1 VEEEASAAFE
11 KIKGAAN
18 AALNELQDYKAE
30 YEGVMTVIFSIFNRV
45 LLQTSQFPDWDVLQ
59 A

>member
-1 VEEEASAAFE
+1 MEEEASAAFE

-30 YEGVMTVIFSIFNRV
+30 YEGVMTVIFSIFNGV
-45 LLQTSQFPDWDVLQ
+45 LSQISQYSD
-59 A
+59 